1 MEIAIIQLVTATIFV
16 FGNVTKYLTI
26 KEKIKFVRGLM
37 SP

>member
-26 KEKIKFVRGLM
+26 TEKNKTC
-37 SP
+37 